1 MYLILFPMSV
11 IYRIN
16 EYLLVIELNLE
27 ELVESKRNI
36 DQLPEVSLEDFS
48 K

>member
-1 MYLILFPMSV
+1 MSV